1 MKAATKYIQLTE
13 DLQLESGKVLKRP
26 VVAYQ
31 TYGVLNDKK
40 NNVILVCHALS
51 GDAHAAFECVETKIK
66 WVGGMV
72 PLVQEKPLIPT
83 SFLLY
88 R

>member
-1 MKAATKYIQLTE
+1 MKATTRFIQLTE
-13 DLQLESGKVLKRP
+13 DLKLESGKVLKRP

-51 GDAHAAFECVETKIK
+51 GDAHAAFECAETKKK

-72 PLVQEKPLIPT
+72 PLVLEKPLILIN
-83 SFLLY
+83 FLLY
-88 R
+88 Q